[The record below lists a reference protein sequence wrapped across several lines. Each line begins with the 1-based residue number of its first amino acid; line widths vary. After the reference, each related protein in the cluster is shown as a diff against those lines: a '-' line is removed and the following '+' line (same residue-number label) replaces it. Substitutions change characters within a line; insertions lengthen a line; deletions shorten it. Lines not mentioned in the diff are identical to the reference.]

1 MACTANVKDGL
12 RDSDEVKAMMAQLFA
27 QQMLAVMNR
36 TQGAIAIDQLPLAR
50 IKRIMKQDSCNP
62 QPRQVSAHTVPFMA
76 YTPRSS
82 SRRA

>member
-62 QPRQVSAHTVPFMA
+62 QPRQVSAHTVQ
-76 YTPRSS
+76 
-82 SRRA
+82 